1 MQQTARDEG
10 GHPWPEPLGGVS
22 LPFRCPRC
30 GDHTRFRS
38 LSSLRVHLEYS
49 HSFQESSLLAR
60 SSLFSPLKDAEPVS
74 PPEPAAQGGS
84 PGSPGGVAAQPA
96 GPYLNLGG
104 ASCGSGKGEQPR
116 ELAAERPGSYLA
128 NYVSAESPGELSKPG
143 LSAADSK
150 ASFEAHVREKFNRMV
165 EAVDKTIE
173 KRIDKLTKE
182 LSQKTAEL
190 LEVRAAFVQL
200 SQKKQ
205 EVQRRERALSR
216 QVDVAVEMIAALKQ
230 RLSESEEELHRKEEE
245 VVTFNHFLEEAAEK
259 EVRGKA
265 RLQHFIENLLQR
277 VDLAERQ
284 LEYYQSQQMVC
295 NHTDISEH
303 VAIHPNIDHPDLQ
316 EFTDIS
322 LNKKPRCLSRGSQHA
337 SYNIPDAK
345 PHSFQKGRILLKK
358 TKDEKASLQP
368 VKCFYEPVDCPR
380 EIWRA
385 QKKGEPVCSARK
397 VSAKSKMGKKAKPL

>member
-74 PPEPAAQGGS
+74 PPEPAAQGS

-128 NYVSAESPGELSKPG
+128 NYVSAESPSELSKPG

-303 VAIHPNIDHPDLQ
+303 VVIHPNTEHPDLQ

-345 PHSFQKGRILLKK
+345 PHSFQKGRLLLKK
-358 TKDEKASLQP
+358 AKDEKASLQP